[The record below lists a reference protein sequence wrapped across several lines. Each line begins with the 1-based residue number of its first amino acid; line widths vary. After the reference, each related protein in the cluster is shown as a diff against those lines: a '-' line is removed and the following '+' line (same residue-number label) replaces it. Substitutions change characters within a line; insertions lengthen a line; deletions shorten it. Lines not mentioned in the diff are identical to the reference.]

1 MVEGRGEVGIKVC
14 GWGVHCFT
22 SEWGGLPTPCAF
34 CYPLAHSLPHPTH
47 SLNARS
53 PSSPF
58 LPQNKPAHY
67 HVLVDEI
74 GFGADGMQLL
84 TYWLC
89 YTYCRCTRCGRGVL
103 V

>member
-1 MVEGRGEVGIKVC
+1 MDRTICSPYEFDFFLNSHAGIQGTVGSGCERGVIP
-14 GWGVHCFT
+14 
-22 SEWGGLPTPCAF
+22 SRPIPAPS
-34 CYPLAHSLPHPTH
+34 YPLPQ
-47 SLNARS
+47 RS
-53 PSSPF
+53 FPSSP
-58 LPQNKPAHY
+58 LQNKPAHY